1 MSELADPQAPSPV
14 PERVAARGKPPAAYS
29 FLGRFGVLIAF
40 GVTFVV
46 FAAINPDTFLHGR
59 NLTDMLTQSAP
70 LAMIAAGLTV
80 ILVMHDFDLS
90 VGAMAG
96 LAGAITAVLMSLHD
110 VAWPLTIVVA
120 LAAGVAAGVANGVL
134 VAYAGASSLIITLG
148 LSTILT
154 GSEFVITGQ
163 QTIFDGI
170 PQGYVE
176 LGQGELLGVNYQVIA
191 AALVLLATYL
201 LLNQSEAGRYMHAV
215 GGNPVAAKLSG
226 VPVQRLR
233 LAGFIIAA
241 TCSAVAGVLLT
252 AQAASSSPNAGLP
265 LLLPSYAAVFLGS
278 AAFKPGHI
286 NVPGTV
292 LGVLFLGVIQNGL
305 TLMNAS
311 VAIVNVVQGVILVV
325 AVLLTRLGRAGREA

>member
-1 MSELADPQAPSPV
+1 MTD
-14 PERVAARGKPPAAYS
+14 VATPPPATAVKRSGSPAAYS

-40 GVTFVV
+40 VITFATFSV
-46 FAAINPDTFLHGR
+46 INPDTFLHGR

-70 LAMIAAGLTV
+70 LAIIAAGLTV

-96 LAGAITAVLMSLHD
+96 LAGALTAVLMSEQGI
-110 VAWPLTIVVA
+110 AWPLTIAVA
-120 LAAGVAAGVANGVL
+120 LLVGVAAGVANGVL

-148 LSTILT
+148 LSTILS
-154 GSEFVITGQ
+154 GSEFVVTGQ
-163 QTIFDGI
+163 QTIFDNI
-170 PQGYVE
+170 APGYVE
-176 LGQGELLGVNYQVIA
+176 LGQGELLGINYQVIA
-191 AALVLLATYL
+191 AALVLLATYVL
-201 LLNQSEAGRYMHAV
+201 LDQTEAGRYMHAV

-233 LAGFIIAA
+233 LAGFVIAA
-241 TCSAVAGVLLT
+241 VCAAVAGVLLT
-252 AQAASSSPNAGLP
+252 AQAASSSPNAGVP

-278 AAFKPGHI
+278 AAFTPGHI

-305 TLMNAS
+305 TLMNSS
-311 VAIVNVVQGVILVV
+311 VAIVNIVQGVILVI
-325 AVLLTRLGRAGREA
+325 AVLLTRLGRAGRDS